1 MSELKKYFLELENY
15 STKWEKYF
23 DVYENLLSKYKNK
36 NIIFVEIGI
45 FNGGSLKLW
54 KKYFGENSK
63 IIGIDIN
70 EKCKQFEDKENNIE
84 VFIGNQSDEK
94 FWFNFFDKVGNVDV
108 ILDDGGHTNLDQIV
122 TTINTIPYINDNGA
136 LIIEDTHTSYLK
148 NYNSNL
154 NYSFVN
160 FTKNLIDDLNSNIDL
175 NLHLKKNNNSKK
187 IIYSIEYF
195 ESIVVFKINRK
206 KAFKNYPIKNNGAF
220 HSIEDLSER
229 GNEIFIGKIKRF
241 LSKIPFIRLNKL
253 TKFIKNKINNNKIKK
268 FFK

>member
-36 NIIFVEIGI
+36 NITFVEIGI

-54 KKYFGENSK
+54 KKFFGENSK

-122 TTINTIPYINDNGA
+122 TTINTIPYIND
-136 LIIEDTHTSYLK
+136 
-148 NYNSNL
+148 
-154 NYSFVN
+154 
-160 FTKNLIDDLNSNIDL
+160 
-175 NLHLKKNNNSKK
+175 
-187 IIYSIEYF
+187 
-195 ESIVVFKINRK
+195 
-206 KAFKNYPIKNNGAF
+206 KA
-220 HSIEDLSER
+220 
-229 GNEIFIGKIKRF
+229 
-241 LSKIPFIRLNKL
+241 
-253 TKFIKNKINNNKIKK
+253 
-268 FFK
+268 